1 MPHKKDHFD
10 KYTFQRIQNNLTE
23 DDLKN
28 KFRPRGSDA
37 FKKSLSQEAL
47 QNAFIKGGDKQLP
60 YLSSRFQFEDREN
73 LDGNYGFLDRNTLNI
88 KEYERDAKKVSK
100 IGEELH
106 NALAS
111 ASQSDFGEQELSK
124 AIYDAKDKYRLQK
137 GMAGTMRVKTDPK
150 TGGFITDDPR
160 YMAAKMIDNYNQA
173 RKRAVDA
180 QDASEYYRDFFESK
194 AEEAERMKIDPY
206 NTTNKIGQFE
216 IKNPF
221 DPKYGS

>member
-1 MPHKKDHFD
+1 MPHKKDHWD
-10 KYTFQRIQNNLTE
+10 RYTFKRIQNNLTK

-37 FKKSLSQEAL
+37 FKKSLSQEAI

-88 KEYERDAKKVSK
+88 KDYERDAKKVSK
-100 IGEELH
+100 IGDELH
-106 NALAS
+106 NALVS

-124 AIYDAKDKYRLQK
+124 AIYDAQDKYRLQK
-137 GMAGTMRVKTDPK
+137 GMAGDMRVNTYPK
-150 TGGFITDDPR
+150 TGEFITAERR
-160 YMAAKMIDNYNQA
+160 YTAATMIDNYNET

-180 QDASEYYRDFFESK
+180 QDSSEYFQE
-194 AEEAERMKIDPY
+194 
-206 NTTNKIGQFE
+206 
-216 IKNPF
+216 
-221 DPKYGS
+221 